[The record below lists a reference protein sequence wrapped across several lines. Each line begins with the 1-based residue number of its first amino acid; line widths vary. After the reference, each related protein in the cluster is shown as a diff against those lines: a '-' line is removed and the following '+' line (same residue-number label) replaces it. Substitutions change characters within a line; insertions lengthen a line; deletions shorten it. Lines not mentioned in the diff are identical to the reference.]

1 MDYLHSES
9 IPEVQPEERTGVR
22 RFFWEALETIII
34 SVVLFLAINAV
45 SERIRVESIS
55 MEPNL
60 YAGDFVLVNKAIY
73 FFNKLP
79 KLGDVV
85 VFRYPLN
92 PDATPYIKRVIG
104 LPGDEVRID
113 GGKVYVNGV
122 LLTEPYLDQGTTR
135 GGTWIVPEN
144 QLFVMGDNRAN
155 SSDSRTWGFVP
166 MENVIGRA
174 ELIYWPPQNWA
185 TLHGNAVLAAPTP

>member
-1 MDYLHSES
+1 VDYLHSES
-9 IPEVQPEERTGVR
+9 IPEAQPEERSGIR
-22 RFFWEALETIII
+22 RFLWEAIETILI

-60 YAGDFVLVNKAIY
+60 YAGDFVLVNKIVYAI
-73 FFNKLP
+73 NKIP
-79 KLGDVV
+79 TRGDVV

-92 PDATPYIKRVIG
+92 PDTTPYIKRVIG
-104 LPGDEVRID
+104 LPGDEVRIESA
-113 GGKVYVNGV
+113 KVYVNGE
-122 LLTEPYLDQGTTR
+122 LLTEPYLEQGTTR
-135 GGTWIVPEN
+135 GGTWIVPDN

-155 SSDSRTWGFVP
+155 SSDSRTWGYVP

-174 ELIYWPPQNWA
+174 ELIYWPPQDWA
-185 TLHGNAVLAAPTP
+185 MLHQNAALAAPTP